1 MREGAAIVPQVKPPN
16 DNPRDDDFECQQA
29 LEASFLAI
37 VDEAVAAGW
46 PRRLVLQSLGDL
58 ADNLW
63 TDEEQL
69 VPQPE
74 LPAVSTFDR

>member
-1 MREGAAIVPQVKPPN
+1 MPVIKAPN
-16 DNPRDDDFECQQA
+16 DNPRDDDLECQQA
-29 LEASFLAI
+29 LEPSFLSI
-37 VDEAVAAGW
+37 IEEAVAAGW

-69 VPQPE
+69 GPRPE
-74 LPAVSTFDR
+74 LPAVAAGRADGP